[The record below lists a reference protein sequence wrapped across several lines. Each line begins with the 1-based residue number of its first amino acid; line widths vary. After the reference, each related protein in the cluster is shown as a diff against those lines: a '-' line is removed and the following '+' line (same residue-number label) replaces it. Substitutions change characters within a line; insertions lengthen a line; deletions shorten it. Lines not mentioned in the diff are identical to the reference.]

1 MCASLRLTRSKI
13 LPMFGNKKFMKPKKS
28 LGQNFLISPRV
39 SNMIARAGDI
49 VVSENVVEIGP
60 GKGALTKELLAF
72 GAQVIAIEKD
82 NELISA
88 LEEKFAKEISE
99 KQLEIISGDVLEMD
113 FEKLEIGNWKL
124 IANIPYYITGA
135 IIEKFLSSK
144 NPPSLAVLML
154 QKEVAERIIARNL
167 PRRQAGKK
175 ESILSISVKV
185 FGAPTIVMKVSRG
198 NFFPIPNVDS
208 AVLKISN
215 IKNPFKTKEEEEKFF
230 TLVKKGFA
238 HKRKKLIGNLES
250 EDKEKIRRA
259 FSEIGISENARA
271 EDLFL
276 ENWKIL
282 AKKLE
287 N

>member
-1 MCASLRLTRSKI
+1 MNT
-13 LPMFGNKKFMKPKKS
+13 MKAKKS

-49 VVSENVVEIGP
+49 VVGENIVEIGP
-60 GKGALTKELLAF
+60 GKGALTKELLSF
-72 GAQVIAIEKD
+72 GAHVIAIEKD
-82 NELISA
+82 NELTSA

-99 KQLEIISGDVLEMD
+99 KQLEIISGDILEMG
-113 FEKLEIGNWKL
+113 FEKLEIGSLPAGKAGWKL

-154 QKEVAERIIARNL
+154 QKEVAERILARN
-167 PRRQAGKK
+167 KK

-185 FGAPTIVMKVSRG
+185 FGEPSIVMKVSRG

-215 IKNPFKTKEEEEKFF
+215 IKNPFASKAEENNFF
-230 TLVKKGFA
+230 VLVKKGFA
-238 HKRKKLIGNLES
+238 HKRKKLASNLES
-250 EDKEKIRRA
+250 EGKEKIKRV
-259 FSEIGISENARA
+259 FSEIGISENTRA
-271 EDLFL
+271 EDLSL
-276 ENWKIL
+276 ENWK
-282 AKKLE
+282 KLDRL
-287 N
+287 